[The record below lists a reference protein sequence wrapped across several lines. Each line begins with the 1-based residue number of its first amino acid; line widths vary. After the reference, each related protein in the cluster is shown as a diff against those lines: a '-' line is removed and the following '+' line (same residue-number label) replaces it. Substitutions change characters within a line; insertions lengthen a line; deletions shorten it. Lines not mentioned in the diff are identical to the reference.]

1 MSFLRHVGK
10 INDKKVAILFRE
22 VPDEPHMCLVTYTE
36 LLNRHLHDPMMA
48 CIESQIG
55 QGSQHLADALN
66 RSYTKDGKII
76 LQVLHTEGLIK
87 KVQTE
92 TVIVTPN
99 PSTKIKLSELNT
111 ILDEMEQGE
120 KAVERLRELDE
131 SRGLQDP
138 ADVARRLRG
147 EKKKA
152 EESLASPPQ
161 RGLQA
166 QDGALGDSFLANNL
180 LQQAHRMEV
189 EAKGLLAES
198 ARLQKEANEML
209 GIPVET
215 QTTQPSIQAP
225 TAKKRGRPAKAKATI
240 Q

>member
-10 INDKKVAILFRE
+10 IGDKKVAILFRE

-36 LLNRHLHDPMMA
+36 LLNRHIHDPMMA

-55 QGSQHLADALN
+55 QGSQNLADALN

-76 LQVLHTEGLIK
+76 LQVLHAEGLIK
-87 KVQTE
+87 RVQTE
-92 TVIVTPN
+92 LVMVTPN
-99 PSTKIKLSELNT
+99 PSTKIKLSELNK

-120 KAVERLRELDE
+120 KAVERLKELDN

-138 ADVARRLRG
+138 ADVARRIRG
-147 EKKKA
+147 ENQLK
-152 EESLASPPQ
+152 ESAQQAPI
-161 RGLQA
+161 RGVQGA
-166 QDGALGDSFLANNL
+166 DGVLGDSVLANNL
-180 LQQAHRMEV
+180 LQQAQKMEM

-209 GIPVET
+209 GIPVTT

-240 Q
+240 L